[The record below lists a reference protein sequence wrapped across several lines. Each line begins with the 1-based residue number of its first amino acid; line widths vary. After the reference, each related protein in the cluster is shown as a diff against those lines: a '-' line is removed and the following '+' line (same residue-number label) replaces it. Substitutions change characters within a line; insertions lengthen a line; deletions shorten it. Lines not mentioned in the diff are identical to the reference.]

1 MLGHNLRNASYR
13 VDLLGRESR
22 NRRLTDVVAARY
34 AALCLTFCEPLPR
47 LLLLMWGEGRLAPEV
62 DAFGSRIG
70 PAARG
75 AFEDAATF
83 ELRRDAKQGKDKL
96 GKIRRGID
104 SRFRKRRRGHR
115 RQGRKGSARVA
126 EGKCQGGQGAVS

>member
-1 MLGHNLRNASYR
+1 
-13 VDLLGRESR
+13 
-22 NRRLTDVVAARY
+22 
-34 AALCLTFCEPLPR
+34 
-47 LLLLMWGEGRLAPEV
+47 MWGEGRLAPEV

-104 SRFRKRRRGHR
+104 NRLGNRTQACAGALH
-115 RQGRKGSARVA
+115 VA
-126 EGKCQGGQGAVS
+126 GEPG